1 MWENREKYD
10 KCHIDKEEE
19 FNIYNY
25 LKNDDVSVNLQQI
38 NTQVTFTFDNIKAVP
53 HTHTGGTAT
62 CTAAAVCTRCK
73 TSYGNK
79 NANNHSGSSTY
90 GGTSGV
96 HTKYSCCGVTISSS
110 HSITVNTGVK
120 YSDATCTAKQ
130 KNYKSCVCGYNP
142 KSTSYLVEVGSAL
155 GHTGGTIDKLESIE
169 GYNTSIDT
177 DAFFKQVNEIGI
189 ALIGQTGNL
198 APADKKIYALRDVT
212 ATVGNIS
219 LIASSIMSKK
229 IAAGAKNIVLDVK
242 CGSGAFMKDEK
253 SATELAEMMVKIG
266 KKCGRNMAAV
276 ITNMDIPLG
285 SNIGNALEIKEVVDI
300 LKNKGDKQLR
310 ELCLVLSAT
319 ILSISHG
326 WNYDVAY
333 NKAEN
338 ALLDGSA
345 FDKLKELVTAQGGNA
360 EMLDNTELLPSCEKS
375 LEIKAKQDGY
385 IQSIDSRI
393 VGESAVLLGAGREK
407 KTDTI
412 DYGAGIVL
420 IKKTCDKVSIG
431 DTIAVLYAETE
442 ERLKNAE
449 KLFNTS
455 FTIGVEKPEL
465 MPLVY
470 KTIK

>member
-1 MWENREKYD
+1 MRIYDIIEKKRD
-10 KCHIDKEEE
+10 GHKLTKEEIDFFVQE
-19 FNIYNY
+19 YTKGNIEDYQASALLMAIFINGM
-25 LKNDDVSVNLQQI
+25 DEEETVNLTESMAKSGDMLDLSAI
-38 NTQVTFTFDNIKAVP
+38 DGITADK
-53 HTHTGGTAT
+53 HSTGG
-62 CTAAAVCTRCK
+62 VGDK
-73 TSYGNK
+73 TSLIVAPICASLGIK
-79 NANNHSGSSTY
+79 MAKMSGR
-90 GGTSGV
+90 G
-96 HTKYSCCGVTISSS
+96 
-110 HSITVNTGVK
+110 
-120 YSDATCTAKQ
+120 
-130 KNYKSCVCGYNP
+130 
-142 KSTSYLVEVGSAL
+142 L
-155 GHTGGTIDKLESIE
+155 GHTGGTIDKLESIKGFNVSLE
-169 GYNTSIDT
+169 TKD
-177 DAFFKQVNEIGI
+177 FFKQVNEIGVSI
-189 ALIGQTGNL
+189 IGQTGNL

-212 ATVGNIS
+212 ATVDNIS

-242 CGSGAFMKDEK
+242 CGSGAFMKDEE
-253 SATELAEMMVKIG
+253 SATLLAETMVKIG

-285 SNIGNALEIKEVVDI
+285 SNVGNALEIAEVLKI
-300 LKNKGDKQLR
+300 LENKGDAQLR

-319 ILSISHG
+319 ILSISYG

-345 FDKLKELVTAQGGNA
+345 FNKLKELVAAQGGNA

-375 LEIKAKQDGY
+375 LEIKAKKDGY

-420 IKKTCDKVSIG
+420 YKKTCDKVAVG
-431 DTIAVLYAETE
+431 DTIAILYAETE
-442 ERLKNAE
+442 DKLKNAE

-455 FTIGVEKPEL
+455 FTIGGEKPETK
-465 MPLVY
+465 PLIY
-470 KTIK
+470 KTIR

>member
-1 MWENREKYD
+1 MRIYDIIEKKRD
-10 KCHIDKEEE
+10 GQKLTKEEIDFFVYE
-19 FNIYNY
+19 YTAERIEDYQASALLMAIFINGM
-25 LKNDDVSVNLQQI
+25 DEEETVNLTESMAKSGDMLDLSAI
-38 NTQVTFTFDNIKAVP
+38 DGITADK
-53 HTHTGGTAT
+53 HSTGG
-62 CTAAAVCTRCK
+62 VGDK
-73 TSYGNK
+73 TSLVVAPICASLGIK
-79 NANNHSGSSTY
+79 MAKMSGR
-90 GGTSGV
+90 G
-96 HTKYSCCGVTISSS
+96 
-110 HSITVNTGVK
+110 
-120 YSDATCTAKQ
+120 
-130 KNYKSCVCGYNP
+130 
-142 KSTSYLVEVGSAL
+142 L
-155 GHTGGTIDKLESIE
+155 GHTGGTIDKLESIN

-177 DAFFKQVNEIGI
+177 NAFFKQVNEISI

-253 SATELAEMMVKIG
+253 SATELAKLMVKIG

-285 SNIGNALEIKEVVDI
+285 SNVGNALEIKEVVDI
-300 LKNKGDKQLR
+300 LNNKGDKQLR

-319 ILSISHG
+319 ILSISYG
-326 WNYDVAY
+326 WNYNDAY
-333 NKAEN
+333 SKAEK
-338 ALLDGSA
+338 ALIDGSA
-345 FDKLKELVTAQGGNA
+345 FNKLKELVSAQGGNA
-360 EMLDNTELLPSCEKS
+360 EMLDNIDLLPKCEKS

-420 IKKTCDKVSIG
+420 LKKTCDKVSVD
-431 DTIAVLYAETE
+431 DTIAILYAETD

-455 FTIGVEKPEL
+455 FTIGVEKPET
-465 MPLVY
+465 MPLIY
-470 KTIK
+470 KTIR